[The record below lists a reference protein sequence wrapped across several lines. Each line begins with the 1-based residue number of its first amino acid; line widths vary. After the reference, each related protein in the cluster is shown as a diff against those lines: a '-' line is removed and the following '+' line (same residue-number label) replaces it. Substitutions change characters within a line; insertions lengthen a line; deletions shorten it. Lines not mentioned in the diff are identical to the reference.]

1 MADPDFSRPDSPDWE
16 PLLAAAWAARANA
29 HAPYS
34 GFRVGAALL
43 LRNGRIEAGCNVE
56 NAAYP
61 LTVCAERNAI
71 GAAVAGGMQDGDPRA
86 LAIVTEAG
94 TLTPPC
100 GGCRQVIAE
109 FAERLPV
116 LLANRASRALHDS
129 SDLLPHAFTGRNL
142 HRKNDEPVQGGGAPL
157 N

>member
-1 MADPDFSRPDSPDWE
+1 MPESTVSEATWQRLTD
-16 PLLAAAWAARANA
+16 AARTAQANA
-29 HAPYS
+29 YAPYS
-34 GFRVGAALL
+34 KFCVGAAFLCV
-43 LRNGRIEAGCNVE
+43 GGSIVSGCNVE
-56 NAAYP
+56 NASYG
-61 LTVCAERNAI
+61 LTICAERNAI

>member
-1 MADPDFSRPDSPDWE
+1 MINAPFDRIDSPEWD
-16 PLLAAAWAARANA
+16 PLLAAAWGAWAHA

-34 GFRVGAALL
+34 GFKVGAAIL
-43 LRNGRIEAGCNVE
+43 LRNGTVEAGCNVE

-71 GAAVAGGMQDGDPRA
+71 GAAVAKGMRDGELVA
-86 LAIVTEAG
+86 LAVVTEAG
-94 TLTPPC
+94 DLTPPC

-109 FAERLPV
+109 FAGTLPV
-116 LLANRASRALHDS
+116 LLANRRERALHDI

-142 HRKNDEPVQGGGAPL
+142 HLKP
-157 N
+157 